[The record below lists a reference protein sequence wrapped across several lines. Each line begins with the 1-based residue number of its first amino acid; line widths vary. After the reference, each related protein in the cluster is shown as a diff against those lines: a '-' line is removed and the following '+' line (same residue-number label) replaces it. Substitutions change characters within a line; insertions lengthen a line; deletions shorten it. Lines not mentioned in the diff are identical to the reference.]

1 MSENYES
8 NGPDNSES
16 SVNQEE
22 GDVAGMN
29 SVESK
34 DDLFLDA
41 SDDLDDARNA
51 DNRESVASNEAEPSY
66 SEENNVV
73 SVKENQNQN
82 HLVETDVGSGSNH
95 ELERLRNLL
104 EKTVRERDSIEKDY
118 KEERETFAREL
129 ANLRHQLKVL
139 TNKDGELAEGF
150 SEKEFGES
158 DGKRQ
163 VGDAPLHE
171 LLSECSQFLRS
182 ALEERS
188 KNESA
193 IREINAVLYKKD
205 REIEHLNAKVAE
217 ILVSHDVAAAYLN
230 SAAGITSEAQ
240 IEKDQ
245 YVEVVADRM
254 LSYLAMVVY
263 QGELMDSS
271 ISGKISHVEQSTY
284 MLIEKYNQMLYE
296 IYQLGQCLSKPDP
309 ELRVQEQFETVFA
322 AARDE
327 LLNLKR
333 REEESVENLSHIENE
348 NRKLVE
354 QAEKDREMV
363 EAVNAE
369 LSKTKTELEHEKMKC
384 TGTKEKLSL
393 AVTKG
398 KALVQ
403 QRDSLKQSLADKTI
417 ELEKCLAELQE
428 KSSAL
433 QAAELSKEEFIKTE
447 NLVASLQETLQQSNL
462 MLEKSEEV
470 LAQIDIPEELQSLDM
485 VERIKWLVSER
496 HELKGISLDF
506 YKLKDAVSLIDV
518 PETGSF
524 SDLESRLAWLKESF
538 YQAKDE
544 ANVLLDQLNRTKE
557 AARNEIDR
565 LSGSLSAEL
574 QEKDYIQK
582 ELNDLLCKYEEIVEK
597 ANKISLEKDHM
608 VRVLLKESGTSM
620 EDQDVASQTSSDP
633 TTIVS
638 KCIGKIRE
646 QTCASSDTSGADSEM
661 LQTMQSLLYVSYQE
675 LILCQQILEEDAL
688 VRLQLNDLSNKL
700 RVASE
705 EFGALKEEKESQQK
719 DLERS
724 GEKSALLREK
734 LSLAVKKGK
743 GLFQDRENLKLQLD
757 EKNSE
762 IEKLKLN
769 LQEQE
774 STISEC
780 RDQINR
786 LSNDL
791 DRIRKMEADLI
802 AMKDERN
809 QFEHFLLESNNM
821 LQKVL
826 ETVDR
831 IILPANSVFKEPLEK
846 VNWIASYINECHD
859 TKTQLEQELGNV
871 KQEAS
876 ALASELA
883 ETQSTM
889 KSLESTMKSLE
900 DALSV
905 AEDKITQ
912 LADEKRQVEV
922 GKKKVEEEL
931 EKAIEEA
938 HIQTSKFAEAC
949 ASRKSLED
957 EMSVAKNN
965 MSVLICEKEEAQ
977 ASGSAAVVEL
987 EQVREEFA
995 SQTSKLTEAYKTIKS
1010 LEDSLAQVEANV
1022 AVLTEQNNVLQVGKT
1037 TLENELQMLKDEAG
1051 SQAVKMADAH
1061 TTIKSMEDALLKAKN
1076 DISVLEG
1083 EKRISDQEVS
1093 ALNSKL
1099 NACRDELAGTIGSL
1113 ESRSVELIGHL
1124 NDLQMHMKDER
1135 LLSAVKSCFE
1145 RKIEGLQNME
1155 LIVEDIRIGVV
1166 GKGSAIT
1173 EGNSDVTKSFI
1184 DDIDNIEMYD
1194 NEVTVLD
1201 ADDITSC
1208 FRKTAEGFQMRT
1220 KILTDTF
1227 EHFSVSID
1235 EFIAALLRKLQTTR
1249 DEVVRMTQ
1257 CMDSL
1262 RGKVKNLEGCKQ
1274 EHEEAMVM
1282 LQNDATVL
1290 LSACIDATRELQ
1302 FEVKNNLLELNS
1314 VPELENLNR
1323 GFSQPESKVEGNDTT
1338 DHQKSLHGNRYH
1350 EAAENLLFSASKVQP
1365 LAKLFEMTSTVAAS
1379 TIQDL
1384 QKKLQDTTTAYEKV
1398 KDERDLHQ
1406 NKVSKLESDVDAL
1419 EHSCKE
1425 LRLKVE
1431 DLEAKEEKLKE
1442 NEAEISSL
1450 YDRLS
1455 RKEQEAEGLFLSPLQ
1470 IRKLV
1475 DKISGIE
1482 IPYAESA
1489 GDEEPESSAIVKKL
1503 FSIINSATK
1512 LPHEIDLLEHGKQEL
1527 QSILSTQTAEIEH
1540 LKGEVETHIRN
1551 KPDLEKMKIEFAEF
1565 TFGLEKIV
1573 NMLESNEFVVNQKSS
1588 GSKGLLAVLEKQ
1600 IMTLHSDAE
1609 NSKSK
1614 VQELGN
1620 KLLES
1625 QKVVDDL
1632 TTKVDLLEESLRGR
1646 RDQPEIAQERSIF
1659 EASSLPTGSEISEVE
1674 DVMQGTLE
1682 QKTISHVPSAA
1693 HTRTMRKGST
1703 DHLTINIDSES
1714 ARLINSEE
1722 TDEDKGHV
1730 FKSLNTLGLIPRQGK
1745 MVADRIDGIWVSGG
1759 RLLMS
1764 RPGTRL
1770 GLIAYSL
1777 LLHIWL
1783 LGTIL

>member
-22 GDVAGMN
+22 GGVAGMN

-51 DNRESVASNEAEPSY
+51 DNRDSVASNEAEPSY

-118 KEERETFAREL
+118 KEERENFAREL

-158 DGKRQ
+158 DGKRL

-263 QGELMDSS
+263 PGELMDSS

-333 REEESVENLSHIENE
+333 REEESVENLSHLENE

-354 QAEKDREMV
+354 QAEKEREMV
-363 EAVNAE
+363 EAVNTE

-538 YQAKDE
+538 YQAKDK

-565 LSGSLSAEL
+565 LSASLSAEL

-633 TTIVS
+633 TTIIY

-646 QTCASSDTSGADSEM
+646 QTCAFSDTSGADSEM

-724 GEKSALLREK
+724 EEKSALLREK
-734 LSLAVKKGK
+734 LSMAVKKGK

-757 EKNSE
+757 EKNSG

-791 DRIRKMEADLI
+791 DCIRKMEADLI

-889 KSLESTMKSLE
+889 KSLE

-922 GKKKVEEEL
+922 GKKNVDEEL

-977 ASGSAAVVEL
+977 ASGAAAVVEL
-987 EQVREEFA
+987 EQVIEEFA

-1010 LEDSLAQVEANV
+1010 LEDSLARVEANV

-1051 SQAVKMADAH
+1051 SQAVKLADAH

-1166 GKGSAIT
+1166 GKGSAVT

-1201 ADDITSC
+1201 TDDITSC

-1323 GFSQPESKVEGNDTT
+1323 GFSQPESKVDGDDTT

-1350 EAAENLLFSASKVQP
+1350 EAAENLLFSASKVQR
-1365 LAKLFEMTSTVAAS
+1365 LAKLFEMTSIIAAS

-1384 QKKLQDTTTAYEKV
+1384 QKKLQDTTTAYENV

-1442 NEAEISSL
+1442 NEAEISLL

-1512 LPHEIDLLEHGKQEL
+1512 LPHQIDLLEHGKQEL

-1600 IMTLHSDAE
+1600 IMALHSDAE

-1632 TTKVDLLEESLRGR
+1632 TTKVDLLEDSLHGR
-1646 RDQPEIAQERSIF
+1646 RDQPEIVQERSIF

-1674 DVMQGTLE
+1674 DVMQGTLG
-1682 QKTISHVPSAA
+1682 QKTISPVPSAA

>member
-1 MSENYES
+1 MIEF
-8 NGPDNSES
+8 
-16 SVNQEE
+16 V
-22 GDVAGMN
+22 
-29 SVESK
+29 
-34 DDLFLDA
+34 
-41 SDDLDDARNA
+41 
-51 DNRESVASNEAEPSY
+51 
-66 SEENNVV
+66 
-73 SVKENQNQN
+73 
-82 HLVETDVGSGSNH
+82 
-95 ELERLRNLL
+95 LL
-104 EKTVRERDSIEKDY
+104 CLQ
-118 KEERETFAREL
+118 EERENFAREL

-230 SAAGITSEAQ
+230 SAAGIMSEAQ

-565 LSGSLSAEL
+565 LSASLSAEL

-633 TTIVS
+633 TAIIS

-724 GEKSALLREK
+724 EEKSALLREK

-791 DRIRKMEADLI
+791 DCIRKMEADLI

-883 ETQSTM
+883 ETQLTM
-889 KSLESTMKSLE
+889 KSLESTMKLLE

-922 GKKKVEEEL
+922 GKKNVEEEL

-1010 LEDSLAQVEANV
+1010 LEDSLAQVEANLAMLTEQNKEEAQASRAAAVLELEQVREEFVSQTSKLTEAYTTMKSLEDALSQVEANV

-1135 LLSAVKSCFE
+1135 LLSAVKLCFE
-1145 RKIEGLQNME
+1145 QKIEGLQNME

-1166 GKGSAIT
+1166 GKGSAVT
-1173 EGNSDVTKSFI
+1173 EVI
-1184 DDIDNIEMYD
+1184 
-1194 NEVTVLD
+1194 
-1201 ADDITSC
+1201 
-1208 FRKTAEGFQMRT
+1208 
-1220 KILTDTF
+1220 
-1227 EHFSVSID
+1227 
-1235 EFIAALLRKLQTTR
+1235 
-1249 DEVVRMTQ
+1249 
-1257 CMDSL
+1257 
-1262 RGKVKNLEGCKQ
+1262 
-1274 EHEEAMVM
+1274 
-1282 LQNDATVL
+1282 
-1290 LSACIDATRELQ
+1290 
-1302 FEVKNNLLELNS
+1302 
-1314 VPELENLNR
+1314 
-1323 GFSQPESKVEGNDTT
+1323 
-1338 DHQKSLHGNRYH
+1338 
-1350 EAAENLLFSASKVQP
+1350 
-1365 LAKLFEMTSTVAAS
+1365 
-1379 TIQDL
+1379 
-1384 QKKLQDTTTAYEKV
+1384 
-1398 KDERDLHQ
+1398 
-1406 NKVSKLESDVDAL
+1406 
-1419 EHSCKE
+1419 
-1425 LRLKVE
+1425 
-1431 DLEAKEEKLKE
+1431 
-1442 NEAEISSL
+1442 
-1450 YDRLS
+1450 
-1455 RKEQEAEGLFLSPLQ
+1455 
-1470 IRKLV
+1470 
-1475 DKISGIE
+1475 
-1482 IPYAESA
+1482 
-1489 GDEEPESSAIVKKL
+1489 
-1503 FSIINSATK
+1503 
-1512 LPHEIDLLEHGKQEL
+1512 
-1527 QSILSTQTAEIEH
+1527 
-1540 LKGEVETHIRN
+1540 
-1551 KPDLEKMKIEFAEF
+1551 
-1565 TFGLEKIV
+1565 
-1573 NMLESNEFVVNQKSS
+1573 
-1588 GSKGLLAVLEKQ
+1588 
-1600 IMTLHSDAE
+1600 
-1609 NSKSK
+1609 
-1614 VQELGN
+1614 
-1620 KLLES
+1620 
-1625 QKVVDDL
+1625 
-1632 TTKVDLLEESLRGR
+1632 
-1646 RDQPEIAQERSIF
+1646 
-1659 EASSLPTGSEISEVE
+1659 
-1674 DVMQGTLE
+1674 
-1682 QKTISHVPSAA
+1682 
-1693 HTRTMRKGST
+1693 
-1703 DHLTINIDSES
+1703 
-1714 ARLINSEE
+1714 
-1722 TDEDKGHV
+1722 
-1730 FKSLNTLGLIPRQGK
+1730 
-1745 MVADRIDGIWVSGG
+1745 
-1759 RLLMS
+1759 
-1764 RPGTRL
+1764 
-1770 GLIAYSL
+1770 
-1777 LLHIWL
+1777 
-1783 LGTIL
+1783 